1 MKRLSRKQV
10 IILMS
15 LNNANKFMS
24 NSSSY
29 VTNINRALKN
39 IKSDIMADFIY
50 IDNRRAIITTNK
62 IARAHDLQTIKKYIK
77 NIYDIEVEQVE
88 TPRLP

>member
-1 MKRLSRKQV
+1 
-10 IILMS
+10 MS

>member
-24 NSSSY
+24 NLSSY

-88 TPRLP
+88 IPRLP